1 MGWKTSEVSGP
12 NIRGYACGQ
21 RQSWRR
27 VARPSGPWRTH
38 CTNPA
43 QRQKAHSIFTFVPW
57 YTGDAGAVSKQ
68 VEPVKTEELQEPPQ
82 HMHDQSV
89 KMQSPAVVRKE
100 QQLVDEGDSV
110 KTETVN
116 LLTQTA
122 GQTPKSHNNGEDQPK
137 SDQQDSSSHTGA
149 QSEPADATKHMYHE
163 GIASTQ
169 QPAPADAS
177 RSCQGSKTGDQ
188 KEGEQVMVGETD
200 HFVAGLG
207 IVLTRM
213 ASMSNK
219 PQRPTFF
226 HSRVAPRMSVSS
238 YLTRIHKY
246 FGCSNECFVLA
257 LIYIDRLVKLHPA
270 ITVSAL
276 SCHRL
281 LLTAVMLA
289 AKFHDDLF
297 YSNAHYAKVGGLSL
311 SEMCAL
317 ESRFLNL
324 LCWKLCVPPEEY
336 ESYRGLVC
344 NAVP

>member
-1 MGWKTSEVSGP
+1 MGLRTSDVSGP
-12 NIRGYACGQ
+12 NSRGHASGQ
-21 RQSWRR
+21 RQSWHR

-43 QRQKAHSIFTFVPW
+43 QRRKAHSIFTFVLRH
-57 YTGDAGAVSKQ
+57 TGDAGAVSKQ
-68 VEPVKTEELQEPPQ
+68 VEPVKTEELQGPPQ
-82 HMHDQSV
+82 QMQDQSV
-89 KMQSPAVVRKE
+89 KLRSPAVAKKE
-100 QQLVDEGDSV
+100 QQLVDEGNSV
-110 KTETVN
+110 KSETVK
-116 LLTQTA
+116 LLTQAA
-122 GQTPKSHNNGEDQPK
+122 GQTAEPHNNGDDKPK
-137 SDQQDSSSHTGA
+137 PDQQDSSSHTGA
-149 QSEPADATKHMYHE
+149 QSEPVGATKH
-163 GIASTQ
+163 IASTQ
-169 QPAPADAS
+169 QPSPAEAS
-177 RSCQGSKTGDQ
+177 RSCQGSETGDQ
-188 KEGEQVMVGETD
+188 KDREQVMLGETD
-200 HFVAGLG
+200 HFVTGLG

-213 ASMSNK
+213 TSMCNK

-246 FGCSNECFVLA
+246 FGCSDECFVLA
-257 LIYIDRLVKLHPA
+257 LIYIDRLVKIHPA

-324 LCWKLCVPPEEY
+324 LCWKLYVSPEEY

-344 NAVP
+344 NALA